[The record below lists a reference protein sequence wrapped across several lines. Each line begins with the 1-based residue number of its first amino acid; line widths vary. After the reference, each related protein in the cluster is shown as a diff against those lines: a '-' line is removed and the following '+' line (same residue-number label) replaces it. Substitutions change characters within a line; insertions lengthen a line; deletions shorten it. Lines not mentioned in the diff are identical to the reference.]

1 MLAAIQE
8 NTVLVTVMAVNNETG
23 ADNRKALVDIGTGV
37 RALRESRAL
46 PLLLHC
52 DGVQAFGKY

>member
-1 MLAAIQE
+1 
-8 NTVLVTVMAVNNETG
+8 MAVNNETG